1 MNSKKVNWFFLTTI
15 LLHVFTVVLVVVF
28 RYVYTL
34 DIITNFVLSSAII
47 VVPALAFSLGSE
59 DRIHWFDKIGFHKIK
74 WSTAAMIAVIT
85 FLVMPLTT
93 VINAFSML
101 FVENTVVQMSGQV
114 LKLPLPAAFFFI
126 AVSAPF
132 FEELVFRGVVY
143 RGYKRSGN
151 ICQAAVFSALLFAM
165 GHMNFNQAAY
175 AFVLGIVLVL
185 LVEATGSLWASV
197 IFHMIFNGYSVVM
210 MYFADRV
217 LQDFYEQ
224 DVMEQAGTEEMLYAI
239 GLYLMIAAV
248 TTAVAVCA
256 FVWIAKNENRT
267 EYLLA
272 AWRERKNGRGRMVTI
287 PFVIGTVLCVLYM
300 LLDAGLMKWILQTV
314 SR

>member
-15 LLHVFTVVLVVVF
+15 LLHILIVVLVVVF

-47 VVPALAFSLGSE
+47 VVPALAFSLSSE

-74 WSTAAMIAVIT
+74 WSTAAMIVVIT

-101 FVENTVVQMSGQV
+101 FVENTVVQMSDQV

-126 AVSAPF
+126 AVCAPLG
-132 FEELVFRGVVY
+132 EELVFRGVAY

-175 AFVLGIVLVL
+175 AFVLGIVLVF

-197 IFHMIFNGYSVVM
+197 IFHMIFNGYSMVM

-217 LQDFYEQ
+217 LQNFYEQ
-224 DVMEQAGTEEMLYAI
+224 DVLEQAGTEEMLYAI

-256 FVWIAKNENRT
+256 FVWIAKNEDRT
-267 EYLLA
+267 EYLIA
-272 AWRERKNGRGRMVTI
+272 SWRERKSGRGRMVTI
-287 PFVIGTVLCVLYM
+287 PFIAGTVLCVLVM
-300 LLDAGLMKWILQTV
+300 LLDAFV
-314 SR
+314 

>member
-15 LLHVFTVVLVVVF
+15 LLHILILVLVVVF

-34 DIITNFVLSSAII
+34 DIITNFVLSYAII
-47 VVPALAFSLGSE
+47 VVPALAFSLSSE

-74 WSTAAMIAVIT
+74 WSTAAMIVVIT
-85 FLVMPLTT
+85 FLVMPLAT

-101 FVENTVVQMSGQV
+101 FVENTVVQMSDQV

-126 AVSAPF
+126 AVCAPLG
-132 FEELVFRGVVY
+132 EELVFRGVAY

-217 LQDFYEQ
+217 LQNFYEQ
-224 DVMEQAGTEEMLYAI
+224 DVLEQAGTEEMLYAI

-267 EYLLA
+267 EYLIA
-272 AWRERKNGRGRMVTI
+272 SWRERKSGRGRMVTI
-287 PFVIGTVLCVLYM
+287 PFIAGTVLCVLFM
-300 LLDAGLMKWILQTV
+300 LLDAFL
-314 SR
+314 

>member
-15 LLHVFTVVLVVVF
+15 LLHILIVVLVVVF

-47 VVPALAFSLGSE
+47 VVPALAFSLSSE

-74 WSTAAMIAVIT
+74 WSTAAMIVVIT

-101 FVENTVVQMSGQV
+101 FVENTVVQMSDQV

-126 AVSAPF
+126 AVCAPLG
-132 FEELVFRGVVY
+132 EELVFRGVAY

-217 LQDFYEQ
+217 LQNFYEQ
-224 DVMEQAGTEEMLYAI
+224 DVLEQAGTEEMLYAI

-256 FVWIAKNENRT
+256 FVWIAKNEDRT
-267 EYLLA
+267 EYLIA
-272 AWRERKNGRGRMVTI
+272 SWRERKSGRGRMVTI
-287 PFVIGTVLCVLYM
+287 PFIAGTVLCVLFM
-300 LLDAGLMKWILQTV
+300 VLDAFV
-314 SR
+314 

>member
-15 LLHVFTVVLVVVF
+15 LLHIFIVVLVVVF

-47 VVPALAFSLGSE
+47 VVPALAFSLSSE

-74 WSTAAMIAVIT
+74 WSTAAMIVVIT
-85 FLVMPLTT
+85 FLMMPLTT

-101 FVENTVVQMSGQV
+101 FVENAVVKMSGQI
-114 LKLPLPAAFFFI
+114 LTLSLPTAFFFI
-126 AVSAPF
+126 AICAPLG
-132 FEELVFRGVVY
+132 EELVFRGVVY
-143 RGYKRSGN
+143 RGYKRSG
-151 ICQAAVFSALLFAM
+151 ILCQAAVFSALLFAM

-175 AFVLGIVLVL
+175 AFILGIVLVL

-197 IFHMIFNGYSVVM
+197 IFHMIFNGYSVLM

-224 DVMEQAGTEEMLYAI
+224 DVLGQTGTEEILYAI
-239 GLYLMIAAV
+239 GVYLIIAAV
-248 TTAVAVCA
+248 TTAVAACA
-256 FVWIAKNENRT
+256 FVWLAKNENRT
-267 EYLLA
+267 EYLIA
-272 AWRERKNGRGRMVTI
+272 SWRERKSARGRMVTA
-287 PFVIGTVLCVLYM
+287 PFVAGAMLCVLYM
-300 LLDAGLMKWILQTV
+300 VLDAGLMKWILHAVT
-314 SR
+314 R

>member
-15 LLHVFTVVLVVVF
+15 LLHILIVVLVVVF

-34 DIITNFVLSSAII
+34 DIITNLVLSSAII
-47 VVPALAFSLGSE
+47 VVPALAFSLSSE

-101 FVENTVVQMSGQV
+101 FVENTVVQMSDQV

-126 AVSAPF
+126 AVCAPLG
-132 FEELVFRGVVY
+132 EELVFRGVAY

-185 LVEATGSLWASV
+185 LVEVTGSLWASV
-197 IFHMIFNGYSVVM
+197 IFHMIFNGYSVVI

-217 LQDFYEQ
+217 LQNFYEQ
-224 DVMEQAGTEEMLYAI
+224 DVLEQAGTEEMLYAI

-256 FVWIAKNENRT
+256 FVWIAKNEDRT
-267 EYLLA
+267 EYLIA
-272 AWRERKNGRGRMVTI
+272 SWRERKSGRGRMVTI
-287 PFVIGTVLCVLYM
+287 PFIAGTVLCVLFM
-300 LLDAGLMKWILQTV
+300 LLDAFV
-314 SR
+314 

>member
-15 LLHVFTVVLVVVF
+15 LLHILIVVLVVVF

-47 VVPALAFSLGSE
+47 VVPALAFSLSSE

-74 WSTAAMIAVIT
+74 WSTAAMVVVIT

-101 FVENTVVQMSGQV
+101 FEENTVVQMSDQV

-126 AVSAPF
+126 AVCAPLG
-132 FEELVFRGVVY
+132 EELVFRGVAY

-217 LQDFYEQ
+217 LQNFYEQ
-224 DVMEQAGTEEMLYAI
+224 DVLEQAGTEEMLYAI

-256 FVWIAKNENRT
+256 FVWIAKNEDRT
-267 EYLLA
+267 EYLTA
-272 AWRERKNGRGRMVTI
+272 A
-287 PFVIGTVLCVLYM
+287 
-300 LLDAGLMKWILQTV
+300 
-314 SR
+314 

>member
-15 LLHVFTVVLVVVF
+15 LLHILIVVLVVVF

-47 VVPALAFSLGSE
+47 VVPALAFSLSSE

-74 WSTAAMIAVIT
+74 WSTAAMVVAIT

-101 FVENTVVQMSGQV
+101 FVENTVVQMSDQV

-126 AVSAPF
+126 AVCAPLG
-132 FEELVFRGVVY
+132 EELVFRGVAY

-151 ICQAAVFSALLFAM
+151 ICQAAIFSALLFAM

-175 AFVLGIVLVL
+175 AFVLGIVLVF

-217 LQDFYEQ
+217 LQNFYEQ
-224 DVMEQAGTEEMLYAI
+224 DVLEQAGTEEMLYAI

-256 FVWIAKNENRT
+256 FVWIAKNEDRT
-267 EYLLA
+267 EYLIA
-272 AWRERKNGRGRMVTI
+272 SWRERKSGRGRMVTI
-287 PFVIGTVLCVLYM
+287 PFIAGTVLCVLFM
-300 LLDAGLMKWILQTV
+300 LLDAFV
-314 SR
+314 

>member
-15 LLHVFTVVLVVVF
+15 LLHIFIVVLVVVF

-34 DIITNFVLSSAII
+34 DIITNFVLSAAII
-47 VVPALAFSLGSE
+47 VVPALAFSLSSG
-59 DRIHWFDKIGFHKIK
+59 DRVHWFDKIGFHKIK
-74 WSTAAMIAVIT
+74 WSTVAMLVVVT

-93 VINAFSML
+93 VVNAFSML
-101 FVENTVVQMSGQV
+101 FVENTVVQMSSQV
-114 LKLPLPAAFFFI
+114 LELPFPLAFFFI
-126 AVSAPF
+126 AVSAPLS
-132 FEELVFRGVVY
+132 EELVFRGVVY

-197 IFHMIFNGYSVVM
+197 IFHVTFNGFSVVM

-224 DVMEQAGTEEMLYAI
+224 DVTGQAGTEEMLYAI
-239 GLYLMIAAV
+239 GIYLMIAAV
-248 TTAVAVCA
+248 TTAIAICA
-256 FVWIAKNENRT
+256 FVWIAKNENRV

-272 AWRERKNGRGRMVTI
+272 SWRERKSGRGRMVTV
-287 PFVIGTVLCVLYM
+287 PFVAGTVLCVLFM
-300 LLDAGLMKWILQTV
+300 LLDAGLLQWILQKV
-314 SR
+314 SH